1 MRNIIL
7 ILLLI
12 AFSSSYA
19 QKVKWYSFEEA
30 VELNKTKPKKIL
42 IDVYTDWCGWCKKM
56 DQNTFSHPV
65 IAEYI
70 NKNFYAVKFDAESKE
85 AIKFKEIT
93 YTNKGTGTRSTHEL
107 AVALLNGRMS
117 YPSIA
122 YMDENN
128 QLITAIP
135 GYYDAQKIE
144 PLLNFISKGLY
155 KTGQSFQ
162 DYQLTFASTIK
173 TDNQ

>member
-42 IDVYTDWCGWCKKM
+42 VDVYTDWCGWCKKM

-85 AIKFKEIT
+85 AIKFKE
-93 YTNKGTGTRSTHEL
+93 YT
-107 AVALLNGRMS
+107 
-117 YPSIA
+117 
-122 YMDENN
+122 D
-128 QLITAIP
+128 
-135 GYYDAQKIE
+135 
-144 PLLNFISKGLY
+144 
-155 KTGQSFQ
+155 
-162 DYQLTFASTIK
+162 
-173 TDNQ
+173 